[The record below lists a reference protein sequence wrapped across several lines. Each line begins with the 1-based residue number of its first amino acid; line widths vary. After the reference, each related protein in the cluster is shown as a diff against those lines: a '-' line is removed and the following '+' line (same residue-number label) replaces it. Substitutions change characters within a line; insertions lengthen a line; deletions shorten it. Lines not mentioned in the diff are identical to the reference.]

1 MFFKKSKPKPD
12 AARPQTAT
20 DMERP
25 ALAPED
31 KKMWVDGRNPHRT
44 LTGDAA
50 MALRPGD
57 AHYKAY
63 VGPPRR
69 FDFMG
74 ATQFALLF
82 HMGLRDHH
90 TVLDF
95 GCGSLRLGRSLI
107 PYLQAGGYFGIDPN
121 KWLIEDGIENEL
133 GQDGIQLK
141 RPRFAYNTDFDCS
154 IFGEKFDYIIAQ
166 SIFTHCG
173 PNHFETFLE
182 RAAQALKPD
191 GIVLFTYNKTPDDNT
206 ELPPNGWHY
215 PECVTYQDGT
225 VQTLVERS
233 PLVGKTI
240 PWYHPAS
247 QWYAAALTENHLPA
261 DAHLSHLTGAVLRQ
275 EQFKASL
282 SREM

>member
-182 RAAQALKPD
+182 RAAQAL
-191 GIVLFTYNKTPDDNT
+191 T
-206 ELPPNGWHY
+206 LPLGRKNN
-215 PECVTYQDGT
+215 
-225 VQTLVERS
+225 TLVS
-233 PLVGKTI
+233 SG
-240 PWYHPAS
+240 
-247 QWYAAALTENHLPA
+247 
-261 DAHLSHLTGAVLRQ
+261 LSMVCGGFNRKPPTRRCT
-275 EQFKASL
+275 SL
-282 SREM
+282 SSYRGGFTTRAIQSQS